1 MEKALFISIITFFC
15 FYKLNAQN
23 ERDIYIKKAKIA
35 LNNGDTTNS
44 LELYS
49 KAFEFKSFTPFDHLK
64 VISLLVEK
72 QEFEYATELIE
83 DILSMGYP
91 FASIESK
98 DLNGLQLTEHWSAL
112 LINKDSII
120 NDYLSKLD
128 QDWVRLLEN
137 MAYIDQEIRKPYMK
151 SMNDSILKRK
161 TLFAM
166 ELVDSINLNNLFER
180 TQTNG
185 FPTYETVGYLGL
197 NNVWLIL
204 WHHRGTEFTTNPIWI
219 ELKPYIEK
227 AINEGDL
234 PKDFLV
240 MFVDHNE
247 IESGK
252 PMIYGS
258 LFGYYRGQPEYDTI
272 EILEIETLNQRRL
285 EKGMAP
291 IELWLESMKLP
302 IPKALK

>member
-1 MEKALFISIITFFC
+1 MVKTLLITIITLFC
-15 FYKLNAQN
+15 CYKLNAQN

-35 LNNGDTTNS
+35 LNNGDTINS
-44 LELYS
+44 LEYYS

-64 VISLLVEK
+64 AISLLVEK
-72 QEFEYATELIE
+72 QNFENAIGLIE
-83 DILSMGYP
+83 DVMSMGYP
-91 FASIESK
+91 FSSIESK
-98 DLNGLQLTEHWSAL
+98 DLNGLQQTKHWSTL

-120 NDYLSKLD
+120 NAYLSKLD
-128 QDWVRLLEN
+128 QDWVRLLES

-151 SMNDSILKRK
+151 SMNDSVLKRK

-166 ELVDSINLNNLFER
+166 ELVDSINLNNLLER
-180 TQTNG
+180 TKTNG

-204 WHHRGTEFTTNPIWI
+204 WHHRGTEFTTNPLWI

-227 AINEGDL
+227 AINEGGL

-272 EILEIETLNQRRL
+272 EIMEIESLNQRRL

-302 IPKALK
+302 IPKALE